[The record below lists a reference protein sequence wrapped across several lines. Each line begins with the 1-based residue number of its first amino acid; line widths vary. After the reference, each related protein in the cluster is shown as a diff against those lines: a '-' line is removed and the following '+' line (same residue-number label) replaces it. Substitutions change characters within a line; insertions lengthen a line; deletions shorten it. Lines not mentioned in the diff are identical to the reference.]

1 MLLRKNGEAS
11 PTTTTTTTTTDDL
24 ISVHIGDVIRGHCPL
39 SPLAASAGGG
49 KGGRGREEGRG
60 YFRKSLIIR
69 LHMIKIRNEPAA
81 KIIYVE

>member
-1 MLLRKNGEAS
+1 MEKPPPPA
-11 PTTTTTTTTTDDL
+11 TTTTTTTDDL

-39 SPLAASAGGG
+39 SPLAASALLLEED
-49 KGGRGREEGRG
+49 RERRERERERRG

-69 LHMIKIRNEPAA
+69 LHMIRMRNEPA